1 MTKKIK
7 PVSAGFK
14 FQLINSMDKKV
25 NDGYIV
31 RFNLIER
38 IQHIVLFVS
47 LIMLLLTGLSLAY
60 YDSWF
65 GKFMIGLEGGLQ
77 GRGKLHNL
85 FAFVLIALGIFHA
98 FYVTFSDKGHREIS
112 FLKYRKKDFK
122 NLVLSFKYNFGLSK
136 EKPRFGRYNLAQK
149 FQYWGV
155 IFGCAIM
162 IITGIILLLKVWDI
176 AMIFPK
182 WLWDITNLVHSY
194 EGMLIFLV
202 LFVWHIYDVH
212 LSPGV
217 FPMSN
222 IWLSGKISKQELK
235 EEHPAEYEEI
245 LGEEVSAEKK

>member
-1 MTKKIK
+1 
-7 PVSAGFK
+7 
-14 FQLINSMDKKV
+14 MDKNA
-25 NDGYIV
+25 NDNYLV

-65 GKFMIGLEGGLQ
+65 GRFMIGLEGGLQ
-77 GRGKLHNL
+77 GRGRLHNF

-112 FLKYRKKDFK
+112 HLKYGKGDFK
-122 NLVLSFKYNFGLSK
+122 KLVMSFKYNFGLSK
-136 EKPRFGRYNLAQK
+136 DKPRFGRYNLAQK

-155 IFGCAIM
+155 IIGCAVM
-162 IITGIILLLKVWDI
+162 IVTGIVLLLKVWDI

-182 WLWDITNLVHSY
+182 WLWDLTNIVHSY

-217 FPMSN
+217 FPMSK
-222 IWLSGKISKQELK
+222 IWLTGKISKDELK
-235 EEHPAEYEEI
+235 NEHSEEYDELFPEGA
-245 LGEEVSAEKK
+245 SAEKK

>member
-1 MTKKIK
+1 MEKK
-7 PVSAGFK
+7 
-14 FQLINSMDKKV
+14 N
-25 NDGYIV
+25 NDDYIV

-38 IQHIVLFVS
+38 LQHIVLFVS

-65 GKFMIGLEGGLQ
+65 GKFMISLEGGLQ
-77 GRGKLHNL
+77 GRGRLHNL

-98 FYVTFSDKGHREIS
+98 FYVTFSDKGHKEIS
-112 FLKYRKKDFK
+112 HLKYRKGDLKK
-122 NLVLSFKYNFGLSK
+122 LVMSFKYNFGLSK
-136 EKPRFGRYNLAQK
+136 EKPTFGRYNHAQK

-155 IFGCAIM
+155 IIGCAIM
-162 IITGIILLLKVWDI
+162 IVTGIVLLLKVWDI

-182 WLWDITNLVHSY
+182 WLWDITNVVHSY

-217 FPMSN
+217 FPMSK
-222 IWLSGKISKQELK
+222 IWLTGKISREELK
-235 EEHPAEYEEI
+235 KEHSEEYDE
-245 LGEEVSAEKK
+245 LFGEGVTAEKK

>member
-1 MTKKIK
+1 MEKK
-7 PVSAGFK
+7 
-14 FQLINSMDKKV
+14 N
-25 NDGYIV
+25 NDDYIV

-65 GKFMIGLEGGLQ
+65 GKFMINLEGGLQ
-77 GRGKLHNL
+77 GRGRLHNF
-85 FAFVLIALGIFHA
+85 FAFVLIVLGIFHA
-98 FYVTFSDKGHREIS
+98 FYVTFSDKGHKEI
-112 FLKYRKKDFK
+112 FHLKYRKGDLKKFA
-122 NLVLSFKYNFGLSK
+122 LSFKYNFGLSK
-136 EKPRFGRYNLAQK
+136 EKPTFGRYNLAQK

-155 IFGCAIM
+155 IIGCAIM
-162 IITGIILLLKVWDI
+162 IVTGIVLLLKVWDI

-182 WLWDITNLVHSY
+182 WLWDITNVVHSY

-217 FPMSN
+217 FPMSK
-222 IWLSGKISKQELK
+222 IWLTGKISREELK
-235 EEHPAEYEEI
+235 KEHPEEYDE
-245 LGEEVSAEKK
+245 LFGEGTLADKDENKS